1 MASRRIA
8 AENTEERIVFWALA
22 GAWGWYAI
30 GALYIVGPAVAALLV
45 TLYAWRRFT
54 APWQPPERQP
64 GKVPAGVWVWVMGM
78 FGMLLALWMGHALER
93 LGTAQTIKSTI
104 GWVKG
109 WALLAVFPL
118 VGACLAIR
126 PALVLRAMS
135 WFAVHTLVLIP
146 FLILAGLVHL
156 PSKLFVSPLQAVGGP
171 GPEFFS
177 VYLYTV
183 DPSNGALRWQFIAPW
198 APAAGMIGCLMFVM
212 AFFEQGGRFRWIGL
226 VTAVLIC
233 VMTKSR
239 MALLFVFLF
248 PPALW
253 ILSRLSRS
261 WTMFAFSAASA
272 AFGLLANTVITFI
285 QDSVA
290 AFKGAR
296 ADSTRVREA
305 LGRIAT
311 TRWREEAPIWGHG
324 IVERGPHHVEFMP
337 IGSHHT
343 WFGLLYVKG
352 IVGFASLAIPLLWT
366 FVEMVLLAQIS
377 SLGRMAL
384 GVTFIL
390 FFFSFGEN
398 LEILSY
404 LFWPGLLVLGA
415 AFAEAERLAQP
426 IVEAELRSAE

>member
-1 MASRRIA
+1 
-8 AENTEERIVFWALA
+8 
-22 GAWGWYAI
+22 
-30 GALYIVGPAVAALLV
+30 
-45 TLYAWRRFT
+45 
-54 APWQPPERQP
+54 
-64 GKVPAGVWVWVMGM
+64 MGM

-156 PSKLFVSPLQAVGGP
+156 PSRLFVSPLQAVGGP

-239 MALLFVFLF
+239 MALLFVVLF

-290 AFKGAR
+290 AFRGAR

-415 AFAEAERLAQP
+415 AFAEAERLARP
-426 IVEAELRSAE
+426 MVEAELRSAE